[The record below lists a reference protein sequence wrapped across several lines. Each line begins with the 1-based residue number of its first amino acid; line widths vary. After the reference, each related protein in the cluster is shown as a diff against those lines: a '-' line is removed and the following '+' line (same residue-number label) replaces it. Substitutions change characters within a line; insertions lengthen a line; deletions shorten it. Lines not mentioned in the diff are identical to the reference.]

1 MANPRLQVDFV
12 ANLQQFQ
19 KGIGRAGK
27 SLERFGT
34 RLSAIGAKATLGLTT
49 PLTLAGGSAIKLAMD
64 MEESLNKV
72 DVAFKES
79 SSFVKQFADTT
90 LESFGISK
98 NQALESASLFG
109 DMATSMGLTTT
120 QSASMATQLVGL
132 AGDLSSFKNIQV
144 DVAETAL
151 AGIFTG
157 ETESLK
163 RLGVVMTQVNLEQFA
178 LSQGI
183 TKNIKEMT
191 EAEKV
196 NLRFAFVMDK
206 TKNAQGDFARTSE
219 GSANQLR
226 IFQQGLVQLGT
237 QFGEILLPM
246 FQKAMERLNGIL
258 TSITKLSPETKKF
271 AVGLGML
278 ASALAPTLLLLGKA
292 FIAVGKLKVA
302 IAGLTKATLIFRVKI
317 LATTAVIAG
326 LVTAILYV
334 KQNFDSFAIFFENLW
349 NGIKKFVLEAV
360 ASISSKIA
368 GLLEKVGF
376 DDASAKMQ
384 GFIDGVN
391 KSLDSIPEGK
401 ETKFQSIGEFIDSLT
416 GKAKELISSLTQIG
430 VVSEDLPDPSERFDT
445 QSPGRADMPSATLT
459 NTPQVDLSKA
469 TVDTSKYKIV
479 ISETTEE
486 MRQLDHFMKDQLSST
501 LGTVADSFADLF
513 TGDAGAGDFGN
524 RIMSVLG
531 DFAISFGKLAIGI
544 GTSALSLKKSLF
556 ANPAQAIASG
566 LVLVALGKTIKNVT
580 SKFGEG
586 MKDGGIVPAGFNNDT
601 FPALL
606 SSGER
611 VIPKSRSLPSDM
623 GSNLNL
629 SGEFRIKGSDLVLS
643 LAEANYSLDR

>member
-34 RLSAIGAKATLGLTT
+34 RLSAIGSKATLGLTT

-72 DVAFKES
+72 DVAFKGS

-90 LESFGISK
+90 LESFGISS

-144 DVAETAL
+144 EVAQTAL

-163 RLGVVMTQVNLEQFA
+163 RLGVVMTQTNLEQFA

-196 NLRFAFVMDK
+196 NLRFAFVMEK

-237 QFGEILLPM
+237 QFGEVLLPM
-246 FQKAMERLNGIL
+246 FQKVMERLNGIL

-271 AVGLGML
+271 AVGLGIL
-278 ASALAPTLLLLGKA
+278 VSALGPTVLLLGKA
-292 FIAVGKLKVA
+292 SIAVGRLMGSIKNLS
-302 IAGLTKATLIFRVKI
+302 KATLIFRVKI
-317 LATTAVIAG
+317 LAITAVIAG
-326 LVTAILYV
+326 LVTAILFV
-334 KQNFDSFAIFFENLW
+334 KENFDSFAIFFENLW
-349 NGIKKFVLEAV
+349 NGIKRFVLEAV

-416 GKAKELISSLTQIG
+416 GKAKELISSLTEIG
-430 VVSEDLPDPSERFDT
+430 VVSEDVPDPSERFDT
-445 QSPGRADMPSATLT
+445 QSAGRADLPSAT
-459 NTPQVDLSKA
+459 NVPQLDLSKA
-469 TVDTSKYKIV
+469 TVDTSKFKIGMA
-479 ISETTEE
+479 ETTDE

-513 TGDAGAGDFGN
+513 TGDAGAGDFGS
-524 RIMSVLG
+524 RILSVLG
-531 DFAISFGKLAIGI
+531 DFAIQFGKLAIGI
-544 GTSALSLKKSLF
+544 GTASLSLKKSLF
-556 ANPAQAIASG
+556 ANPPQAIASG
-566 LVLVALGKTIKNVT
+566 LILVALGKTIKNVT
-580 SKFGEG
+580 AKFGEG
-586 MKDGGIVPAGFNNDT
+586 MKDGGIVPSGFNNDT

>member
-19 KGIGRAGK
+19 KGVSRAGK

-72 DVAFKES
+72 DVAFKS
-79 SSFVKQFADTT
+79 SSQSVKDFADTS
-90 LESFGISK
+90 LESFGISS

-109 DMATSMGLTTT
+109 DMATSMGLTTDS
-120 QSASMATQLVGL
+120 SASMATQLVGL

-144 DVAETAL
+144 EVAQTAL

-163 RLGVVMTQVNLEQFA
+163 RLGVVMTQTNLEQFA

-183 TKNIKEMT
+183 TKNIKQMT

-196 NLRFAFVMDK
+196 NLRFAFVMEK

-219 GSANQLR
+219 GSANQTR
-226 IFQQGLVQLGT
+226 IFQQSLVEIGT

-246 FQKAMERLNGIL
+246 FQKVITSLNGIL
-258 TSITKLSPETKKF
+258 KRIKDLSPETKKF
-271 AVGLGML
+271 AVGLGLL
-278 ASALAPTLLLLGKA
+278 ASALGPTVLLIGKA
-292 FIAVGKLKVA
+292 SIAVGKLQLA
-302 IAGLTKATLIFRVKI
+302 ISALSKATLIFRVKI
-317 LATTAVIAG
+317 IAITAVIAG
-326 LVTAILYV
+326 LVGAVLYV
-334 KQNFDSFAIFFENLW
+334 KENFESFAIFFENLW
-349 NGIKKFVLEAV
+349 NGIKKFILQAV
-360 ASISSKIA
+360 SSISSKIA
-368 GLLEKVGF
+368 GLLERVGF
-376 DDASAKMQ
+376 EDASKNMQ

-391 KSLDSIPEGK
+391 SSIENIPDPK
-401 ETKFQSIGEFIDSLT
+401 ETNFQTLSEFIDVMT
-416 GKAKELISSLTQIG
+416 GKAKELVSSLTEIG
-430 VVSEDLPDPSERFDT
+430 VASDGVPKAPPKPTVTAERPEDVIIEEDLPEMKSDLDLGEPIKN
-445 QSPGRADMPSATLT
+445 TL
-459 NTPQVDLSKA
+459 
-469 TVDTSKYKIV
+469 
-479 ISETTEE
+479 EE

-531 DFAISFGKLAIGI
+531 DFAIQFGKLAIGI

-580 SKFGEG
+580 AKFGEG
-586 MKDGGIVPAGFNNDT
+586 MKEGGIVPSGFNNDT

>member
-1 MANPRLQVDFV
+1 MANPRLQVDAFF
-12 ANLQQFQ
+12 NIKEFQ
-19 KGIGRAGK
+19 KGVSRAGK

-90 LESFGISK
+90 LESFGISS

-144 DVAETAL
+144 EVAETAL

-163 RLGVVMTQVNLEQFA
+163 RLGVVMTQTNLEQFA

-183 TKNIKEMT
+183 TKNIKQMT

-196 NLRFAFVMDK
+196 NLRFAFVMEK

-271 AVGLGML
+271 ALGLGML
-278 ASALAPTLLLLGKA
+278 VSALGPTVLLIGKA
-292 FIAVGKLKVA
+292 SIAVGKLMGSIKK
-302 IAGLTKATLIFRVKI
+302 LDKATLILRLKI
-317 LATTAVIAG
+317 LAITAVIAG

-334 KQNFDSFAIFFENLW
+334 KENFDSFAIFFQNLW
-349 NGIKKFVLEAV
+349 NGIKRFVLEAV

-368 GLLEKVGF
+368 GLLERVGF
-376 DDASAKMQ
+376 DDASAKMK

-391 KSLDSIPEGK
+391 KSLESIPEGK
-401 ETKFQSIGEFIDSLT
+401 ETNFQSIGEFIDSLT
-416 GKAKELISSLTQIG
+416 GKAKELISSLTEIG
-430 VVSEDLPDPSERFDT
+430 VASEDLPDPSERFDT
-445 QSPGRADMPSATLT
+445 QSAGRADLPSAT
-459 NTPQVDLSKA
+459 NVPQLDLSKA
-469 TVDTSKYKIV
+469 TVDTSNFKIGMA
-479 ISETTEE
+479 ETTDE

-513 TGDAGAGDFGN
+513 TGDAGAGDFGS
-524 RIMSVLG
+524 RILSVLG
-531 DFAISFGKLAIGI
+531 DFAIQFGKLAIGI
-544 GTSALSLKKSLF
+544 GTASLSLKKSLF
-556 ANPAQAIASG
+556 ANPPQAIASG

-580 SKFGEG
+580 AKFGEG
-586 MKDGGIVPAGFNNDT
+586 MKEGGIVPSGFNNDT

>member
-1 MANPRLQVDFV
+1 MANPRLQVDAFF
-12 ANLQQFQ
+12 NIKEFQ
-19 KGIGRAGK
+19 KGVSRAGK

-72 DVAFKES
+72 DVAFKS
-79 SSFVKQFADTT
+79 SSQSVKDFADTS
-90 LESFGISK
+90 LESFGISS

-109 DMATSMGLTTT
+109 DMATSMGLTTES
-120 QSASMATQLVGL
+120 SASMATQLVGL

-144 DVAETAL
+144 EVAQTAL

-163 RLGVVMTQVNLEQFA
+163 RLGVVMTQTNLEQFA

-183 TKNIKEMT
+183 HKNIKEMT

-196 NLRFAFVMDK
+196 NLRFAFVMEK
-206 TKNAQGDFARTSE
+206 TRNAQGDFARTSE
-219 GSANQLR
+219 GSANQTR
-226 IFQQGLVQLGT
+226 IFQQSLVEIGT

-246 FQKAMERLNGIL
+246 FQKVITSLNGIL
-258 TSITKLSPETKKF
+258 KRIKDLSPETKRF
-271 AVGLGML
+271 ATGLGMIVT
-278 ASALAPTLLLLGKA
+278 ALGPTLLLLGKA

-302 IAGLTKATLIFRVKI
+302 IMALNKATLIFRVKI
-317 LATTAVIAG
+317 IAITAVIAG
-326 LVTAILYV
+326 LVGAVLYV
-334 KQNFDSFAIFFENLW
+334 KENFESFAIFFENLW
-349 NGIKKFVLEAV
+349 NGIKKFILKAV

-368 GLLEKVGF
+368 GLLERVGF
-376 DDASAKMQ
+376 EDASKNMQ

-391 KSLDSIPEGK
+391 SSIENIPDPK
-401 ETKFQSIGEFIDSLT
+401 DTNFQTLSEFIDVMT
-416 GKAKELISSLTQIG
+416 GKAKDLVSSLTEIG
-430 VVSEDLPDPSERFDT
+430 VASDGLPKAPPKPVVPIERPDDIIIEEDLPDLKSDLDLGEPIKN
-445 QSPGRADMPSATLT
+445 TL
-459 NTPQVDLSKA
+459 
-469 TVDTSKYKIV
+469 
-479 ISETTEE
+479 EE
-486 MRQLDHFMKDQLSST
+486 MKQLDHFMKDQLSST
-501 LGTVADSFADLF
+501 LSTVADSFADLF

-531 DFAISFGKLAIGI
+531 DFAIQFGKLAIGI

-580 SKFGEG
+580 GKFGEG

>member
-90 LESFGISK
+90 LESFGISS

-144 DVAETAL
+144 EVAETAL

-163 RLGVVMTQVNLEQFA
+163 RLGVVMTQTNLEQFA

-183 TKNIKEMT
+183 TKNIKQMT

-196 NLRFAFVMDK
+196 NLRFAFVMEK

-271 AVGLGML
+271 ALGLGML
-278 ASALAPTLLLLGKA
+278 VSALGPTVLLIGKA
-292 FIAVGKLKVA
+292 SIAVGKLMGSIKK
-302 IAGLTKATLIFRVKI
+302 LDKATLILRLKI
-317 LATTAVIAG
+317 LAITAVIAG

-334 KQNFDSFAIFFENLW
+334 KENFDSFAIFFQNLW
-349 NGIKKFVLEAV
+349 NGIKRFVLEAV

-368 GLLEKVGF
+368 GLLERVGF
-376 DDASAKMQ
+376 DDASAKMK

-391 KSLDSIPEGK
+391 KSLESIPEGK
-401 ETKFQSIGEFIDSLT
+401 ETNFQSIGEFIDSLT
-416 GKAKELISSLTQIG
+416 GKAKELISSLTEIG
-430 VVSEDLPDPSERFDT
+430 VASEDLPDPSERFDT
-445 QSPGRADMPSATLT
+445 QSAGRADLPSAT
-459 NTPQVDLSKA
+459 NVPQLDLSKA
-469 TVDTSKYKIV
+469 TVDTSNFKIGMA
-479 ISETTEE
+479 ETTDE

-513 TGDAGAGDFGN
+513 TGDAGAGDFGS
-524 RIMSVLG
+524 RILSVLG
-531 DFAISFGKLAIGI
+531 DFAIQFGKLAIGI
-544 GTSALSLKKSLF
+544 GTASLSLKKSLF
-556 ANPAQAIASG
+556 ANPPQAIASG

-580 SKFGEG
+580 AKFGEG
-586 MKDGGIVPAGFNNDT
+586 MKEGGIVPSGFNNDT

>member
-1 MANPRLQVDFV
+1 MANPRLQVDAFF
-12 ANLQQFQ
+12 NIKEFQ
-19 KGIGRAGK
+19 KGVSRAGK

-72 DVAFKES
+72 DVAFKS
-79 SSFVKQFADTT
+79 SSQSVKDFADTS
-90 LESFGISK
+90 LESFGISS

-109 DMATSMGLTTT
+109 DMATSMGLTTDS
-120 QSASMATQLVGL
+120 SAIMATQLVGL

-144 DVAETAL
+144 EVAQTAL

-163 RLGVVMTQVNLEQFA
+163 RLGVVMTQTNLEQFA

-183 TKNIKEMT
+183 HKNIKEMT

-196 NLRFAFVMDK
+196 NLRFAFVMEK

-219 GSANQLR
+219 GSANQTR
-226 IFQQGLVQLGT
+226 IFQQSLVEIGT

-246 FQKAMERLNGIL
+246 FQKVITSLNGIL
-258 TSITKLSPETKKF
+258 KRIKELSPETKKF
-271 AVGLGML
+271 AVGLGMIVT
-278 ASALAPTLLLLGKA
+278 ALGPTLLLLGKA
-292 FIAVGKLKVA
+292 FIAVGKLKMA
-302 IAGLTKATLIFRVKI
+302 IAGLSKATLIFRVKI
-317 LATTAVIAG
+317 IAITAVIAG
-326 LVTAILYV
+326 LVGAVLYV
-334 KQNFDSFAIFFENLW
+334 KENFESFAIFFENLW
-349 NGIKKFVLEAV
+349 NGIKRFILQAV

-368 GLLEKVGF
+368 GLLERVGF

-391 KSLDSIPEGK
+391 SSIENIPDPK
-401 ETKFQSIGEFIDSLT
+401 ETNFQTLSEFIDVMT
-416 GKAKELISSLTQIG
+416 GKAKDLVSSLADIG
-430 VVSEDLPDPSERFDT
+430 VASDGLPKAPPKPVVPIERPDDVIIEEDLPDLKSDLDLGEPIKN
-445 QSPGRADMPSATLT
+445 TL
-459 NTPQVDLSKA
+459 
-469 TVDTSKYKIV
+469 
-479 ISETTEE
+479 EE

-513 TGDAGAGDFGN
+513 TGDAGAGDFGS
-524 RIMSVLG
+524 RILSVLG
-531 DFAISFGKLAIGI
+531 DFAIQFGKLAIGI
-544 GTSALSLKKSLF
+544 GTASVSLKKSLF
-556 ANPAQAIASG
+556 TNPVQAIASG

-580 SKFGEG
+580 GKFGEG
-586 MKDGGIVPAGFNNDT
+586 MKDGGIVPSGFNNDT

>member
-1 MANPRLQVDFV
+1 
-12 ANLQQFQ
+12 
-19 KGIGRAGK
+19 
-27 SLERFGT
+27 
-34 RLSAIGAKATLGLTT
+34 
-49 PLTLAGGSAIKLAMD
+49 
-64 MEESLNKV
+64 
-72 DVAFKES
+72 
-79 SSFVKQFADTT
+79 
-90 LESFGISK
+90 
-98 NQALESASLFG
+98 
-109 DMATSMGLTTT
+109 MATSMGLTTT

-144 DVAETAL
+144 EVAETAL

-163 RLGVVMTQVNLEQFA
+163 RLGVVMTQTNLEQFA

-183 TKNIKEMT
+183 TKNIKQMT

-196 NLRFAFVMDK
+196 NLRFAFVMEK

-271 AVGLGML
+271 ALGLGML
-278 ASALAPTLLLLGKA
+278 VSALGPTVLLIGKA
-292 FIAVGKLKVA
+292 SIAVGKLMGSIKK
-302 IAGLTKATLIFRVKI
+302 LDKATLILRLKI
-317 LATTAVIAG
+317 LAITAVIAG

-334 KQNFDSFAIFFENLW
+334 KENFDSFAIFFQNLW
-349 NGIKKFVLEAV
+349 NGIKRFVLEAV

-368 GLLEKVGF
+368 GLLERVGF
-376 DDASAKMQ
+376 DDASAKMK

-391 KSLDSIPEGK
+391 KSLESIPEGK
-401 ETKFQSIGEFIDSLT
+401 ETNFQSIGEFIDSLT
-416 GKAKELISSLTQIG
+416 GKAKELISSLTEIG
-430 VVSEDLPDPSERFDT
+430 VASEDLPDPSERFDT
-445 QSPGRADMPSATLT
+445 QSAGRADLPSAT
-459 NTPQVDLSKA
+459 NVPQLDLSKA
-469 TVDTSKYKIV
+469 TVDTSNFKIGMA
-479 ISETTEE
+479 ETTDE

-513 TGDAGAGDFGN
+513 TGDAGAGDFGS
-524 RIMSVLG
+524 RILSVLG
-531 DFAISFGKLAIGI
+531 DFAIQFGKLAIGI
-544 GTSALSLKKSLF
+544 GTASLSLKKSLF
-556 ANPAQAIASG
+556 ANPPQAIASG

-580 SKFGEG
+580 AKFGEG
-586 MKDGGIVPAGFNNDT
+586 MKEGGIVPSGFNNDT

>member
-1 MANPRLQVDFV
+1 MANPRLQVDAFF
-12 ANLQQFQ
+12 NIKEFQ
-19 KGIGRAGK
+19 KGVSRAGK

-72 DVAFKES
+72 DVAFKS
-79 SSFVKQFADTT
+79 SSQSVKDFADTS
-90 LESFGISK
+90 LESFGISS

-109 DMATSMGLTTT
+109 DMATSMGLTTDS
-120 QSASMATQLVGL
+120 SAIMATQLVGL

-144 DVAETAL
+144 EVAQTAL

-163 RLGVVMTQVNLEQFA
+163 RLGVVMTQTNLEQFA

-183 TKNIKEMT
+183 HKNIKEMT

-196 NLRFAFVMDK
+196 NLRFAFVMEK

-219 GSANQLR
+219 GSANQTR
-226 IFQQGLVQLGT
+226 IFQQSLVEIGT

-246 FQKAMERLNGIL
+246 FQKVITSLNGIL
-258 TSITKLSPETKKF
+258 KRIKDLSPETKRF
-271 AVGLGML
+271 ATGLGMIVT
-278 ASALAPTLLLLGKA
+278 ALGPTLLLLGKA
-292 FIAVGKLKVA
+292 FIAVGKLKLA
-302 IAGLTKATLIFRVKI
+302 ISALSKATLIFRVKI
-317 LATTAVIAG
+317 IAITAVIAG
-326 LVTAILYV
+326 LVGAVLYV
-334 KQNFDSFAIFFENLW
+334 KENFESFAIFFENLW
-349 NGIKKFVLEAV
+349 NGIKKFILQAV
-360 ASISSKIA
+360 SSISSKIA
-368 GLLEKVGF
+368 GLLERVGF
-376 DDASAKMQ
+376 EDASKNMQ

-391 KSLDSIPEGK
+391 SSIENIPDPK
-401 ETKFQSIGEFIDSLT
+401 DTNFQTLSEFIDVMT
-416 GKAKELISSLTQIG
+416 GKAKDLVSSLTEIG
-430 VVSEDLPDPSERFDT
+430 VASDGVPKAPPKPTVTAEQPEDILIEENLPEMESKLDLGEPIKN
-445 QSPGRADMPSATLT
+445 TL
-459 NTPQVDLSKA
+459 
-469 TVDTSKYKIV
+469 
-479 ISETTEE
+479 EE
-486 MRQLDHFMKDQLSST
+486 MSQLDHFMKDQLSST

-513 TGDAGAGDFGN
+513 TGDAGAGDFGS
-524 RIMSVLG
+524 RILSVLG
-531 DFAISFGKLAIGI
+531 DFAIQFGKLAIGI
-544 GTSALSLKKSLF
+544 GTASLSLKKSLF
-556 ANPAQAIASG
+556 ANPPQAIASG

-580 SKFGEG
+580 AKFGEG
-586 MKDGGIVPAGFNNDT
+586 MKEGGIVPSGFNNDT

>member
-1 MANPRLQVDFV
+1 MANPRLQVDAFF
-12 ANLQQFQ
+12 NIKEFQ
-19 KGIGRAGK
+19 KGVSRAGK

-72 DVAFKES
+72 DVAFKS
-79 SSFVKQFADTT
+79 SSQSVKDFADTS
-90 LESFGISK
+90 LESFGISS

-109 DMATSMGLTTT
+109 DMATSMGLTTES
-120 QSASMATQLVGL
+120 SASMATQLVGL

-144 DVAETAL
+144 EVAQTAL

-163 RLGVVMTQVNLEQFA
+163 RLGVVMTQTNLEQFA

-183 TKNIKEMT
+183 HKNIKEMT

-196 NLRFAFVMDK
+196 NLRFAFVMEK
-206 TKNAQGDFARTSE
+206 TRNAQGDFARTSE
-219 GSANQLR
+219 GSANQTR
-226 IFQQGLVQLGT
+226 IFQQSLVEIGT

-246 FQKAMERLNGIL
+246 FQKVITSLNGIL
-258 TSITKLSPETKKF
+258 KRIKDLSPETKRF
-271 AVGLGML
+271 ATGLGMIVT
-278 ASALAPTLLLLGKA
+278 ALGPTLLLLGKA

-302 IAGLTKATLIFRVKI
+302 IAGLSKATLIFRVKI
-317 LATTAVIAG
+317 IAITAVIAG
-326 LVTAILYV
+326 LVGAVLYV
-334 KQNFDSFAIFFENLW
+334 KENFESFAIFFENLW
-349 NGIKKFVLEAV
+349 NGIKKFILQAV

-368 GLLEKVGF
+368 GLLERVGF
-376 DDASAKMQ
+376 EDASKNMQ

-391 KSLDSIPEGK
+391 SSIENIPDPK
-401 ETKFQSIGEFIDSLT
+401 DTNFQTLSEFIDVMT
-416 GKAKELISSLTQIG
+416 GKAKDLVSSLTEIG
-430 VVSEDLPDPSERFDT
+430 VASDGLPKAPPKPVVPIERPDDIIIEEDLPDLKSDLDLGEPIKN
-445 QSPGRADMPSATLT
+445 TL
-459 NTPQVDLSKA
+459 
-469 TVDTSKYKIV
+469 
-479 ISETTEE
+479 EE
-486 MRQLDHFMKDQLSST
+486 MKQLDHFMKDQLSST
-501 LGTVADSFADLF
+501 LSTVADSFADLF

-531 DFAISFGKLAIGI
+531 DFAIQFGKLAIGI

-580 SKFGEG
+580 GKFGEG
-586 MKDGGIVPAGFNNDT
+586 MKDGGIVPSGFNNDT

>member
-1 MANPRLQVDFV
+1 MANPRLQVDAFF
-12 ANLQQFQ
+12 NIKEFQ
-19 KGIGRAGK
+19 KGVSRAGK

-79 SSFVKQFADTT
+79 SSFVKQFADTS
-90 LESFGISK
+90 LESFGISS

-109 DMATSMGLTTT
+109 DMATSMGLTTM
-120 QSASMATQLVGL
+120 QSASMSTQLVGL

-144 DVAETAL
+144 EVAETAL

-163 RLGVVMTQVNLEQFA
+163 RLGVVMTQTNLEQFA

-183 TKNIKEMT
+183 TKNIKQMT

-196 NLRFAFVMDK
+196 NLRFAFVMEK

-237 QFGEILLPM
+237 QLGEVLLPM
-246 FQKAMERLNGIL
+246 FQSAMERLNGIL

-271 AVGLGML
+271 AVGLGLL
-278 ASALAPTLLLLGKA
+278 ASALGPTVLLIGKA
-292 FIAVGKLKVA
+292 FIGFGKLMGSIKK
-302 IAGLTKATLIFRVKI
+302 LEKATLILRLKI
-317 LATTAVIAG
+317 LAITAVIAG

-334 KQNFDSFAIFFENLW
+334 KENFDSFAIFFQNLW
-349 NGIKKFVLEAV
+349 NGIKRFVLEAV

-368 GLLEKVGF
+368 GLLERVGF
-376 DDASAKMQ
+376 DDASAKMK

-391 KSLDSIPEGK
+391 KSLESIPEGK
-401 ETKFQSIGEFIDSLT
+401 ETNFQSIGEFIDSLT
-416 GKAKELISSLTQIG
+416 GKAKELISSLTEIG

-445 QSPGRADMPSATLT
+445 QSAGRADLPSAT
-459 NTPQVDLSKA
+459 NVPQLDLSKA
-469 TVDTSKYKIV
+469 TVDTSKFKIGMA
-479 ISETTEE
+479 ETTDE

-513 TGDAGAGDFGN
+513 TGDAGAGDFGS
-524 RIMSVLG
+524 RILSVLG
-531 DFAISFGKLAIGI
+531 DFAIQFGKLAIGI
-544 GTSALSLKKSLF
+544 GTASLSLKKSLF
-556 ANPAQAIASG
+556 ANPPQAIASG
-566 LVLVALGKTIKNVT
+566 LILVALGKTIKNVT
-580 SKFGEG
+580 AKFGEG
-586 MKDGGIVPAGFNNDT
+586 MKDGGIVPSGFNNDS